1 MQNVTLKF
9 GGTSM
14 CNDGFYVILE
24 QIKKYNNKKIFIIVS
39 ATKNTTNNLFKI
51 ANREENT
58 FEIISKQHIDFA
70 ENLNIDKQLLNKT
83 LQELKFDIECFMS
96 DFNLDVIQ
104 QKIKIIS
111 YGEILS
117 SVLLFEF
124 LKMQKINLKLLN
136 ARNFIKSKKTSV
148 SIDSYNLNLNGAFYC
163 DNKSLNF
170 MMENNI
176 NVYLTQGYIAS
187 TQDNKYCILS
197 RSGSD
202 TSSALIASAMNS
214 THLEIW
220 TDVDG
225 VYSADPRYVKNS
237 ILIKKIN
244 YNLCQEIST
253 TGSYVLHPFC
263 IKPCQE
269 KNIPIHIRNTFN
281 PNSNNFTIITII
293 TIITNDKTQKLD
305 NIYAISVKKNACV
318 FKIESLDMWEGEG
331 FVSDIFNV
339 FTNNNISVDIITTS
353 QFSITTTTCEKS
365 EIKINNAVKS
375 LSKKYDVELIENC
388 DIISIVADDV
398 LNNEKIHNSPLFQN
412 LKQNYKENIHMIH
425 YSSNNL
431 TLSLVVNNT
440 IKDLLINELHSFFI
454 K

>member
-1 MQNVTLKF
+1 MMQNVTLKF

-14 CNDGFYVILE
+14 CSDGFYIILE
-24 QIKKYNNKKIFIIVS
+24 QIKKYYDKNIFIVVS

-51 ANREENT
+51 ANYEENT
-58 FEIISKQHIDFA
+58 FDIIYKQHIDFA
-70 ENLNIDKQLLNKT
+70 GNLNIDNQLLNKT
-83 LQELKFDIECFMS
+83 LQELKLDINCFMS
-96 DFNLDVIQ
+96 DFNLDILQ

-117 SVLLFEF
+117 SILLFEF
-124 LKMQKINLKLLN
+124 LKMQNIDLKLLN
-136 ARNFIKSKKTSV
+136 ARNFIKSKKTSNF
-148 SIDSYNLNLNGAFYC
+148 IDPYNLNLNGAFYC
-163 DNKSLNF
+163 DDKCLNF
-170 MMENNI
+170 MIEPTI

-202 TSSALIASAMNS
+202 TSGALIASAMNS

-281 PNSNNFTIITII
+281 QNSKNFTVIT
-293 TIITNDKTQKLD
+293 TEKTQKQN
-305 NIYAISVKKNACV
+305 NIYAISVKKNAYV
-318 FKIESLDMWEGEG
+318 FKIESFDMWEGEG

-353 QFSITTTTCEKS
+353 QFSITTTTCEKA
-365 EIKINNAVKS
+365 ETKINNAVKI
-375 LSKKYDVELIENC
+375 LSEKYDVGLIKNC

-398 LNNEKIHNSPLFQN
+398 LNNEQIHNSLLFQN
-412 LKQNYKENIHMIH
+412 LKQNYKENIYMIH

-440 IKDLLINELHSFFI
+440 IKDLLINELHSCFI
-454 K
+454 E